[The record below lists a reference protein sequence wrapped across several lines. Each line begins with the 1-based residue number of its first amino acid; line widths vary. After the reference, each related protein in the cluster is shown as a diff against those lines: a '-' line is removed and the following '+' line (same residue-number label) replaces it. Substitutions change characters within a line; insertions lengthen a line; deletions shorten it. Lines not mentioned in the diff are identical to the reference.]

1 MAFGKHFHC
10 SHIALPR
17 RSKSGGP
24 STPCVEEMF
33 LAAAK
38 ARTYQSQVAG
48 AEEF

>member
-1 MAFGKHFHC
+1 
-10 SHIALPR
+10 
-17 RSKSGGP
+17 
-24 STPCVEEMF
+24 VEEMF